1 MFHNRTYAALFFFCC
16 RVTPLDCETTPTGR
30 LNVEK
35 MAAGFKLERRE
46 THVEWKRRYC
56 FRVAGALALN

>member
-1 MFHNRTYAALFFFCC
+1 MLRFFFCC

-46 THVEWKRRYC
+46 THATSSGSVAIVFVSLERRH
-56 FRVAGALALN
+56 